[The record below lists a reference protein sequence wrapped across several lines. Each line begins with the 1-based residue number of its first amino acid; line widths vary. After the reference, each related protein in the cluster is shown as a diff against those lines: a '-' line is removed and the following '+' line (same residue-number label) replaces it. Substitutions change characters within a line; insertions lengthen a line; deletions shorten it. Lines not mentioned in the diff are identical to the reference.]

1 MKKLIG
7 FVLIVLVVLMASTA
21 GGDRD
26 PHIAQEVHEEAA
38 RAAAM
43 KQAAAYHAAHRHLN
57 GVCVIEEVVNK

>member
-1 MKKLIG
+1 MKKLFILVL
-7 FVLIVLVVLMASTA
+7 VLIAAFAASTA

-26 PHIAQEVHEEAA
+26 PHTAQEVHEEAA

-43 KQAAAYHAAHRHLN
+43 KQAAAYHASHRHIN